1 MGKLKIL
8 TNQLVMVHRQ
18 NAPKVFMF
26 SIIILIY
33 GYHLL
38 LLTLLKTCM
47 ETSYFTKMFYQ
58 KQDESCIDSKKNNK
72 KQKTKKKHVKK
83 PKDGEKD

>member
-1 MGKLKIL
+1 
-8 TNQLVMVHRQ
+8 
-18 NAPKVFMF
+18 
-26 SIIILIY
+26 
-33 GYHLL
+33 
-38 LLTLLKTCM
+38 M

>member
-1 MGKLKIL
+1 M
-8 TNQLVMVHRQ
+8 
-18 NAPKVFMF
+18 
-26 SIIILIY
+26 
-33 GYHLL
+33 
-38 LLTLLKTCM
+38 
-47 ETSYFTKMFYQ
+47 TSYFTNMFYQ